1 MAFGVIRW
9 TSVVLVAAL
18 AQSGA
23 LAQDDLWQRLATGER
38 LVVLMRHAQSAG
50 GDPVRYDA
58 SGQCQGE
65 NMLTQRG
72 RFQAQAVGQR
82 FAQHK
87 VPVVQVI
94 HSPMCRTRDT
104 GQLAFAGV
112 AARTDPDLREI
123 ASADA
128 ERRQAFLQSAARL
141 LRDAP
146 EGGATVF
153 ISHAPNLFEIAME
166 SVPHGVGLVGQVDER
181 GEFSPLGLVR
191 LDE

>member
-38 LVVLMRHAQSAG
+38 LVVLMRHTQSAG
-50 GDPVRYDA
+50 GDPVLYDA

-65 NMLTQRG
+65 NMLTPRG
-72 RFQAQAVGQR
+72 RSQAQAQGQR
-82 FAQHK
+82 FVQHQ

-141 LRDAP
+141 LREAP
-146 EGGATVF
+146 EGGVTVF

-166 SVPHGVGLVGQVDER
+166 SVPYGVGLVGQVDDQ
-181 GEFSPLGLVR
+181 GEFSPLGPLR
-191 LDE
+191 LDP